1 MKKVLLG
8 VAALTSIA
16 TLADTQ
22 YPHFH
27 GYLDSETKAT
37 VNNTLKDA
45 KFENEGKPA
54 EAGAS
59 QKLTFGAF
67 LHKEAQLNVFAGLKG
82 DYVKYNKEG
91 STGVNVPNYYFG
103 ARWDAPIVDNF
114 NIALTFGHKQ
124 GYTAKKNVYSDNA
137 LSTKEVTV
145 EDDTVL
151 EDVVVKHLKAK
162 NKLNQAKLDSK
173 DDKEGYL
180 KDNGYKLAAKDN
192 TQLLSA
198 VLSGKI
204 EDNFD
209 LTVAGL
215 YNSTEFKDGTHE
227 LESYAKTSGKLTDN
241 IKASAEVNH
250 LIKSETYDEAGR
262 LKGNVKLE
270 SQLNRDTMLT
280 NEAKAELKNII
291 GTKHDGELVLENG
304 LKYTGFSNLT
314 LNTGLNYKLE
324 ANGKTD
330 KFNHIPEFKF
340 DLTYTGLKNITLT
353 SKNSEKVEVKTD
365 RTNGVEELNNVFKTY
380 NNVKYVNG
388 GFELGLDANYDLN
401 TDLKTTPNYNYMQLL
416 VGPTLKYS
424 YNDEDVLT
432 VSTDNSAKTL
442 LTSVVPTGEKAVKLS
457 NQVFAFTKNNVK
469 VSELFGIDTELKLNA
484 FNEFVP
490 LGQEKFA
497 NELVANAGVKFTK
510 ELTDMTKASLEVNGN
525 YYLRASNYKW
535 NATKNE
541 YEKDKETTL
550 RHFGSA
556 DATLNVT
563 STLSESGDRKVD
575 LISEVKAEY
584 KYKKLGSKFVEGFSK
599 YVESAGYTDGEY
611 RSLDGYVAKEFN
623 QKDQHDFI
631 DQSKGLRQ
639 KEVKHNLEVKP
650 SVAVKVAL
658 TKNLTVT
665 PKLGANFE
673 FDQKSADNSKFTLN
687 KVSGEGTLNISYT
700 W

>member
-37 VNNTLKDA
+37 VNNTLKA
-45 KFENEGKPA
+45 GKFENEGKPA

-91 STGVNVPNYYFG
+91 STGVSVPNYYFG
-103 ARWDAPIVDNF
+103 ARWDAPIVDDF

-124 GYTAKKNVYSDNA
+124 GYTDKKIVYSDE
-137 LSTKEVTV
+137 LKPEKSVIV
-145 EDDTVL
+145 EDETVL

-198 VLSGKI
+198 VLTGKI

-241 IKASAEVNH
+241 VKLSAEVNH
-250 LIKSETYDEAGR
+250 LINSESYDEAGR

-280 NEAKAELKNII
+280 NEAKAELKNIK
-291 GTKHDGELVLENG
+291 GDKHNGELVLENG

-330 KFNHIPEFKF
+330 KFNHIPEFKL
-340 DLTYTGLKNITLT
+340 DLTYTGIKNVTLT
-353 SKNSEKVEVKTD
+353 SKNSEKVEVKTE

-388 GFELGLDANYDLN
+388 GFELGLDANYDLRTN
-401 TDLKTTPNYNYMQLL
+401 LKSDPNNNEMTLL
-416 VGPTLKYS
+416 AGPTLKYS

-432 VSTDNSAKTL
+432 VSTDNSVKSL
-442 LTSVVPTGEKAVKLS
+442 LMIEVPTAKEITTLS

-469 VSELFGIDTELKLNA
+469 VSELFGVDTELKLNA
-484 FNEFVP
+484 FNSFVP
-490 LGQEKFA
+490 LGKDVFA

-510 ELTDMTKASLEVNGN
+510 SLTDMTKASLEVNGN
-525 YYLRASNYKW
+525 YYLKASNFMLKEG
-535 NATKNE
+535 KP
-541 YEKDKETTL
+541 EKTDAKL

-563 STLSESGDRKVD
+563 STLSESGDRKVE

-599 YVESAGYTDGEY
+599 YVEAAGYADGEY
-611 RSLDGYVAKEFN
+611 RTLEGYVAKEFS

-631 DQSKGLRQ
+631 NQSKDLRQ

-687 KVSGEGTLNISYT
+687 KVSGEGALNISYT

>member
-37 VNNTLKDA
+37 VNNTLKDG

-91 STGVNVPNYYFG
+91 STGVSVPNYYFG
-103 ARWDAPIVDNF
+103 ARWDAPIVDDF

-124 GYTAKKNVYSDNA
+124 GYTDKKIVYSDE
-137 LSTKEVTV
+137 LKPEKSVIV
-145 EDDTVL
+145 EDETVL

-198 VLSGKI
+198 VLTGKI

-241 IKASAEVNH
+241 VKLSAEVNH
-250 LIKSETYDEAGR
+250 LINSESYDEAGR

-280 NEAKAELKNII
+280 NEAKAELKNIK
-291 GTKHDGELVLENG
+291 GDKHNGELVLENG

-330 KFNHIPEFKF
+330 KFNHIPEFKL
-340 DLTYTGLKNITLT
+340 DLTYTGIKNVTLT
-353 SKNSEKVEVKTD
+353 SKNSEKVEVKTE

-388 GFELGLDANYDLN
+388 GFELGLDANYDLRTN
-401 TDLKTTPNYNYMQLL
+401 LKSDPNNNEMTLL
-416 VGPTLKYS
+416 AGPTLKYS

-432 VSTDNSAKTL
+432 VSTDNSVKSL
-442 LTSVVPTGEKAVKLS
+442 LMIEVPTAKEITTLS

-469 VSELFGIDTELKLNA
+469 VSELFGVDTELKLNA
-484 FNEFVP
+484 FNSFVP
-490 LGQEKFA
+490 LGKDVFA

-510 ELTDMTKASLEVNGN
+510 SLTDMTKASLEVNGN
-525 YYLRASNYKW
+525 YYLKASNFMLKEG
-535 NATKNE
+535 KP
-541 YEKDKETTL
+541 EKTDAKL

-563 STLSESGDRKVD
+563 STLSESGDRKVE

-599 YVESAGYTDGEY
+599 YVEAAGYADGEY
-611 RSLDGYVAKEFN
+611 RTLEGYVAKEFS

-631 DQSKGLRQ
+631 NQSKDLRQ

-687 KVSGEGTLNISYT
+687 KVSGEGALNISYT